1 MEYDN
6 PQYTYYIYIYWRW
19 YRPSYDPCSAAAP
32 QVFLPSARL
41 GIDPKGSYWCG
52 PSQNEMHK
60 IECQM
65 KCWHVK
71 CNWYEMQHSPSAL
84 TSVWSWH
91 SSSGSSSGGGMLFP
105 ENSKRSNCPFFDSFS
120 ATNAQIDLDGFSTV
134 RALEIRMKSSSI
146 SRIQHRETRRRSPTR
161 RSHQPAS
168 GAPSWWPRWSNSG
181 IGQVGALMGKMICL
195 PISCSQYPKAR
206 SFCIWF
212 ILRWSDT
219 QPFSNLCDFGL
230 DVLQLI
236 FDSFS

>member
-1 MEYDN
+1 MISSKLW
-6 PQYTYYIYIYWRW
+6 PVQR
-19 YRPSYDPCSAAAP
+19 S
-32 QVFLPSARL
+32 
-41 GIDPKGSYWCG
+41 
-52 PSQNEMHK
+52 
-60 IECQM
+60 
-65 KCWHVK
+65 
-71 CNWYEMQHSPSAL
+71 
-84 TSVWSWH
+84 
-91 SSSGSSSGGGMLFP
+91 SSSGFSTFCSIGDWSKGQLLMWPFAKWNAQNWMSNEMLTCEVQLIWNAALPLSFNVSLKLTFFIWFILRWRDAFP

-134 RALEIRMKSSSI
+134 RALEIRMKTSSI

-195 PISCSQYPKAR
+195 PISCGQYPKAR